1 MFLLHPRLP
10 NLMCECLARSLQ
22 KIGQIQAV
30 KDNVVSTVQEWCS
43 AIQGNCLRH
52 GDVVWIISGG
62 GGEVPFGIGVQM
74 LHSIGDWGAFVHS
87 TGDQLL
93 GVWAENTRQM

>member
-10 NLMCECLARSLQ
+10 NLMCECLARSHQ

-43 AIQGNCLRH
+43 AIQGNCLQH
-52 GDVVWIISGG
+52 GDVV
-62 GGEVPFGIGVQM
+62 
-74 LHSIGDWGAFVHS
+74 
-87 TGDQLL
+87 
-93 GVWAENTRQM
+93 